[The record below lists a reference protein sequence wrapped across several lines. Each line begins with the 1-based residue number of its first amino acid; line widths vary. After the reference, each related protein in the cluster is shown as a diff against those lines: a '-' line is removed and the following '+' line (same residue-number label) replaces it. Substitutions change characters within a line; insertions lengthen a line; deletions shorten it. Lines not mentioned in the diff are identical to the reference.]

1 MTNQFNILK
10 TSRKI
15 TLKVIENLSLEQLHT
30 IPKGFKNNI
39 IWNLTHLVVTQ
50 QLLHYKLSG
59 LECLISKDL
68 IQKYT
73 KGTVPSEKMSAD
85 DFETVKELFL
95 KLPETL
101 EENYNAGVFKEYHT
115 YNTSTGYVLDS
126 IETAVPFNNFHEGL
140 HLGTIMALKKLV

>member
-73 KGTVPSEKMSAD
+73 KGTVPSEKMSAN

>member
-73 KGTVPSEKMSAD
+73 KGTVPSEKMSAN

-101 EENYNAGVFKEYHT
+101 EKNYNAGVFKEYHT

>member
-73 KGTVPSEKMSAD
+73 KGTVPSEKMSANN
-85 DFETVKELFL
+85 FETVKELFL

-101 EENYNAGVFKEYHT
+101 EKNYNAGVFKEYHT

>member
-73 KGTVPSEKMSAD
+73 KGTVPSEKMSVN

-140 HLGTIMALKKLV
+140 HLGTIMAIKKLV